1 LLEFDGITKGNN
13 FGDSAGGL
21 PFMEMAT
28 NQLGM
33 NISQSNAQTNQP
45 SINISQLNVQIN
57 QPSVQMPQMPQV
69 PVVLGMPGM
78 LDQIGLLSSQS
89 MNALAVAG
97 VEDKQEA
104 PLNLNDWY
112 DEWGRLWPAF

>member
-1 LLEFDGITKGNN
+1 
-13 FGDSAGGL
+13 
-21 PFMEMAT
+21 
-28 NQLGM
+28 M

-89 MNALAVAG
+89 MNALAVTG

-112 DEWGRLWPAF
+112 DEWGRLIMTSILI